1 MPGGEV
7 FALEYPKVPV
17 LYPLLGKLGLV
28 GCGGN
33 DGAGGNEGE
42 EERVE
47 GARGFDDKEGIGG
60 GAVFVNGLLDE
71 NDDGYIAGGD
81 TVVRGCETVDCGCEN
96 VERLDD

>member
-17 LYPLLGKLGLV
+17 LYPKLGRV

-33 DGAGGNEGE
+33 EGAGGNEGE

-47 GARGFDDKEGIGG
+47 GTRGFDDKDGIGG
-60 GAVFVNGLLDE
+60 GAFFVNGLLDE
-71 NDDGYIAGGD
+71 NDDGYVAGGD
-81 TVVRGCETVDCGCEN
+81 KVVRGDCEKVDGGCEN